1 MAIPPLPAAMR
12 YLDATYNEVYM
23 VSELPADSAMIWLR
37 LGNNFFLKELPSG
50 IGNLAALQQLYVV
63 SRGALDGRSEA
74 RLTHA
79 PRTTIRSRCCPRRS
93 GCSRP

>member
-1 MAIPPLPAAMR
+1 MR
-12 YLDATYNEVYM
+12 YLDVTYNEVYK

-50 IGNLAALQQLYVV
+50 IGNLAALQQLYLV
-63 SRGALDGRSEA
+63 SIRALDGRPEA

-79 PRTTIRSRCCPRRS
+79 PRTTIRSRCWPRKS
-93 GCSRP
+93 GCSLP